1 MISVYANQIR
11 CTSPDPRGAV
21 SMTIEQAAKM
31 FEGDAQGAANALRAY
46 PVGASVT
53 VKHPK
58 GQRSC
63 MNKPALWAWTEGL

>member
-1 MISVYANQIR
+1 
-11 CTSPDPRGAV
+11 
-21 SMTIEQAAKM
+21 MTIEQAAKM

-63 MNKPALWAWTEGL
+63 MNKPALWAWVESL